1 VLKHRY
7 SSIRTKNRSQFD
19 EGALADAELV
29 RYWEM
34 EDLVDPGVQTVT
46 PTTRTMVND
55 IQENAFHAYFEDWE
69 KANLINSEADDSTA
83 RFRLATKYTGIVMFD
98 AEMDEW
104 RVVVDLEWTS
114 KRAYGNKE
122 GWVLVCELMSDRNV
136 IEIAVAV
143 DKEAIREPP
152 YINDA
157 TYVDIIAATSAQTRP
172 MIMKITAG
180 ESGDE

>member
-1 VLKHRY
+1 
-7 SSIRTKNRSQFD
+7 
-19 EGALADAELV
+19 V

-122 GWVLVCELMSDRNV
+122 GWVWFASLCQT
-136 IEIAVAV
+136 
-143 DKEAIREPP
+143 
-152 YINDA
+152 A
-157 TYVDIIAATSAQTRP
+157 TLSR
-172 MIMKITAG
+172 
-180 ESGDE
+180 